1 MTLSLGDLDN
11 IFIISVYFLEGLKNL
26 ETIFIA
32 YNDLLEY
39 ESHKIIDNI
48 AQSIFN
54 INFIFIIR
62 FLEAYMLMQNNFAV
76 TVCILRDIGERN
88 S

>member
-1 MTLSLGDLDN
+1 MTELNQNISLIQMTLSLGDLDN

-48 AQSIFN
+48 AQFSTSILYSSSDF
-54 INFIFIIR
+54 
-62 FLEAYMLMQNNFAV
+62 
-76 TVCILRDIGERN
+76 
-88 S
+88 